1 MLIDK
6 YLNPKWAMIENIFKG
21 LVYDPSADPEP
32 SSDPEFTPY
41 DS

>member
-1 MLIDK
+1 MREMNK
-6 YLNPKWAMIENIFKG
+6 HIFKG
-21 LVYDPSADPEP
+21 LLYDPSADPEP